1 MSEERGHGEGRGA
14 YATVLSDTLQ
24 PNGRA
29 GTGTRP
35 GVWLRNKPT
44 DLSACASE
52 DREYEGGAIV
62 KLSSEKRVS
71 IGDVRAVSEK

>member
-1 MSEERGHGEGRGA
+1 MSEERGHGEGGGA
-14 YATVLSDTLQ
+14 CATLLSDTLQ

-35 GVWLRNKPT
+35 EVWLRNKPT

-52 DREYEGGAIV
+52 EREHEGGAVV
-62 KLSSEKRVS
+62 KLNSEKRMS
-71 IGDVRAVSEK
+71 TGDERAVSEK